1 MALRKRINP
10 RSILNPD
17 TGFGSNPS
25 SYGGRFLNK
34 DGSYNLIKRGIP
46 FFTRISVFQ
55 SLIAMPLW
63 AFIGIIMLFF
73 ITINLLFALLY
84 MALGTQHLNGMV
96 SRDFAGR
103 FSETFFFSAQTLT
116 TVGYGHVSPLGFWTS
131 LTASFEAL
139 CGLMTFAIVTGLVYG
154 RFARPR
160 AYLRFSKQA
169 LIAPYQDGV
178 GLMFRMVCY
187 KDQHNL
193 IDASVRVNLGFN
205 VEEHG
210 KQVYKFYALNLERYR
225 IDTLNMNWT
234 VVHPIDENSPLR
246 GFTAEDLAHAEAELY
261 VQVSGFDEVFSTTVV
276 QKTSYTFDEIIFGA
290 RFVPMY
296 HESPAQSTT
305 ILDVDKLDVYE
316 KVQLPQPL
324 A

>member
-10 RSILNPD
+10 RSTLNPD
-17 TGFGSNPS
+17 TGFGTNPS
-25 SYGGRFLNK
+25 NYGGRFLNK
-34 DGSYNLIKRGIP
+34 DGSYNLIKRGAP

-63 AFIGIIMLFF
+63 SFVGIILLFF
-73 ITINLLFALLY
+73 IVINLLFAWLY
-84 MALGTQHLNGMV
+84 MALGVQHLNGIV
-96 SRDFAGR
+96 SHSFVGQ

-116 TVGYGHVSPLGFWTS
+116 TVGYGHVSPIGFWTS

-160 AYLRFSKQA
+160 AYLRFSKYA
-169 LIAPYQDGV
+169 LIAPYQQGT

-193 IDASVRVNLGFN
+193 IDASVRVNLGLN
-205 VEEHG
+205 IEAQG
-210 KQVYKFYALNLERYR
+210 KQVYTFYTLHLERYR

-261 VQVSGFDEVFSTTVV
+261 VQVAGFDEVFSTTVV
-276 QKTSYTFDEIIFGA
+276 QKTSYTFDEIVFGA
-290 RFVPMY
+290 RFLPMY
-296 HESPAQSTT
+296 HESADQSTT
-305 ILDVDKLDVYE
+305 ILDLDKLDAYE
-316 KVQLPQPL
+316 FTELPK
-324 A
+324 